1 MFCQNI
7 SLNNRLR
14 IWIFEWHGV
23 MDTRVVKPMGAYV
36 VDPTRARLTLK
47 EGDQL
52 SRITI
57 TPCMPLKNPRKWT
70 HNIGWLKVHFIYC
83 KVFDRYL
90 KFLSFPWGRILE
102 NEEASGWSQFQQ
114 VLPISFGVI
123 HTWRCE
129 KDEIN
134 KLIKDGT
141 RKKFFYHSY
150 RTWRLNW
157 ALPSDMAALGEACTF
172 IFRRIMCN
180 AFIKI
185 IFLFCQERQFLI
197 YVEGKNTCRC
207 APICRFEGYIVSTEI
222 YHLLR

>member
-1 MFCQNI
+1 
-7 SLNNRLR
+7 
-14 IWIFEWHGV
+14 
-23 MDTRVVKPMGAYV
+23 MDTRLVKPMGTYLL
-36 VDPTRARLTLK
+36 DPTRARLTLK

-123 HTWRCE
+123 HIWRCE
-129 KDEIN
+129 NDEIN
-134 KLIKDGT
+134 KGWYK
-141 RKKFFYHSY
+141 
-150 RTWRLNW
+150 
-157 ALPSDMAALGEACTF
+157 EE
-172 IFRRIMCN
+172 
-180 AFIKI
+180 
-185 IFLFCQERQFLI
+185 IFLSSIPYLEAKLSTSFWHGSIRWSMYL
-197 YVEGKNTCRC
+197 
-207 APICRFEGYIVSTEI
+207 YIST
-222 YHLLR
+222 YNVQCFY

>member
-1 MFCQNI
+1 
-7 SLNNRLR
+7 
-14 IWIFEWHGV
+14 
-23 MDTRVVKPMGAYV
+23 MDTRLVKPMGTYV
-36 VDPTRARLTLK
+36 LDPTRARLTLK

-123 HTWRCE
+123 HIWRCE
-129 KDEIN
+129 NDEIN
-134 KLIKDGT
+134 KGWYKEEI
-141 RKKFFYHSY
+141 FFYHPY

-172 IFRRIMCN
+172 IFRRCLSCAILLL
-180 AFIKI
+180 K
-185 IFLFCQERQFLI
+185 LFFFVR
-197 YVEGKNTCRC
+197 N
-207 APICRFEGYIVSTEI
+207 
-222 YHLLR
+222 